1 MAGMLALVG
10 SGEYISTMLPLEK
23 QLVTAG
29 LESGCSPKYVQLA
42 TAAGLE
48 GFESLAYW
56 KNLGEQQAQRIGIEP
71 VFVEIFNR
79 EDAFRS
85 ELVSQISNAALIY
98 LSGGNPIYLAQ
109 TLIGTPAL
117 AAIVA
122 SWHAG
127 SSLAGC
133 SAGAMALAGEIA
145 NPFKL
150 TAKAEPGF
158 NIVPN
163 LKVLPHFDRYFG
175 WIPTPAAKLL
185 GRSKSGALAVGID
198 ENTALVSTGDLN
210 FWQVQG
216 LGAVQLLNGSQRKLA
231 ALADLDVAQE
241 MAQI

>member
-1 MAGMLALVG
+1 
-10 SGEYISTMLPLEK
+10 
-23 QLVTAG
+23 
-29 LESGCSPKYVQLA
+29 
-42 TAAGLE
+42 
-48 GFESLAYW
+48 
-56 KNLGEQQAQRIGIEP
+56 
-71 VFVEIFNR
+71 
-79 EDAFRS
+79 
-85 ELVSQISNAALIY
+85 
-98 LSGGNPIYLAQ
+98 
-109 TLIGTPAL
+109 
-117 AAIVA
+117 
-122 SWHAG
+122 
-127 SSLAGC
+127 
-133 SAGAMALAGEIA
+133 MALAGEIA

-185 GRSKSGALAVGID
+185 SKSKSGALAVGID

-216 LGAVQLLNGSQRKLA
+216 LGGVQLLNGSQRKLA

>member
-29 LESGCSPKYVQLA
+29 LEAECSPKYVQLA

-56 KNLGEQQAQRIGIEP
+56 KNLGEQQAQRIGIAP

-98 LSGGNPIYLAQ
+98 LSGGNPNYLAQ
-109 TLIGTPAL
+109 TLIGTQAL

-122 SWHAG
+122 SWHDG

-150 TAKAEPGF
+150 TAKAESGF

-185 GRSKSGALAVGID
+185 SKSKSGALAVGID
-198 ENTALVSTGDLN
+198 ENTALVSTGDFN

-216 LGAVQLLNGSQRKLA
+216 LGAVQLLNGSHRKLA